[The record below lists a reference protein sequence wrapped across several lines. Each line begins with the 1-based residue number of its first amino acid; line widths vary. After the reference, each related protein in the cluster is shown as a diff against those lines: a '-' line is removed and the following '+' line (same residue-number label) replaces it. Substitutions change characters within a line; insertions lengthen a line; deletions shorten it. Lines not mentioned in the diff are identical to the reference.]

1 MEETKVSIFLYYR
14 YRFTIEN
21 TVDIGGS
28 RHAWA
33 AIHHNAGFVRSKVD
47 FHIKQ
52 AAEEVQHIKKLLGF
66 TGVLNRQELH
76 IISIHEKRYSH
87 TINKWTCSR

>member
-33 AIHHNAGFVRSKVD
+33 AIHH
-47 FHIKQ
+47 
-52 AAEEVQHIKKLLGF
+52 
-66 TGVLNRQELH
+66 T
-76 IISIHEKRYSH
+76 
-87 TINKWTCSR
+87 

>member
-1 MEETKVSIFLYYR
+1 MEEAKVSIFLYYR

-47 FHIKQ
+47 FHTLCYASGTVEPGFPAT
-52 AAEEVQHIKKLLGF
+52 AAP
-66 TGVLNRQELH
+66 
-76 IISIHEKRYSH
+76 
-87 TINKWTCSR
+87 WD